1 MKCFYHM
8 NREAVSECVNCDK
21 ALCMECSLNAS
32 KGICQKCEKAVNVK
46 HASQSIIAGILSILC
61 PGLGQLTRGEFI
73 KATAFFVL
81 TIFSMSK
88 ELILLGFI
96 IWAASVWDG
105 FKTIAT
111 EEELG
116 LKGGSKRWVAG
127 ILLIFFGVLLIPGP
141 LKEFL
146 KVDLVIPAILVVYGL
161 VLMAREKHAHTE
173 A

>member
-1 MKCFYHM
+1 MKCFYHLES
-8 NREAVSECVNCDK
+8 EAVAECKSCGK
-21 ALCMECSLNAS
+21 ALCMECSMNSLNS
-32 KGICQKCEKAVNVK
+32 VCQKCEKSLKEQRSAKSVM
-46 HASQSIIAGILSILC
+46 AGILSTLC

-88 ELILLGFI
+88 EIILLGLI
-96 IWAASVWDG
+96 IWTAAVWDG

-127 ILLIFFGVLLIPGP
+127 VLLIFFGMLLIPGP
-141 LKEFL
+141 LKQFL
-146 KVDLVIPAILVVYGL
+146 RIDLVIPAILVVYGL
-161 VLMAREKHAHTE
+161 ALMARDKPARSD